1 MNSTGKKIGKIT
13 AVALSACMAVSV
25 AAYLTACGGGGG
37 GKTTEKSYVKSE
49 HDATIVYDNRSLG
62 YIAEKDTQYTLEFA
76 DGVAADVTLTAHTNT
91 AVYPDGWKTDD
102 DGNKLKANISRD
114 YTEVPLNDIARW
126 DEETMTLTAVAEGTV
141 TITLTASAGNV
152 LDTVTVD
159 ITPAYVTNP
168 QNQYDLTSSQD
179 YNQSSALM
187 GWTHDPSLIE
197 VTEENGLKAYYA
209 FSTGWEDGN
218 EIRKSYDLIHWKYM
232 GDSMN
237 RNQEDLADIYAWLYQ
252 DGTVQK
258 DKASWWAPDIVE
270 APDGGYWLYTCVVD
284 GTDNGITLDG
294 KQYST
299 ACIVLFHSDTLEAE
313 SFEYVGVL
321 MQSCIPTDSGTDV
334 NSIDPQIIY
343 DTNGGMWMA
352 YGSFGTGNYILEL
365 DPETGLRKDDMYK
378 DNQFKDW
385 QTIREYRDEVVA
397 LCNNYKNEEE
407 DGDCIGWETDFY
419 GKNISS
425 KAMEAPVI
433 ARHDDVEI
441 LDDEGN
447 VTSTATYYYS
457 MHSFDALGEN
467 YSMWGGRSEN
477 VQGVYRSKNG
487 NFIINEGVGS
497 SRRKGNQYMSAINWQ
512 DHVDSYLEPILTGH
526 NDLFT
531 TDNGKNIAAY
541 ITRTKSFEDT
551 TSVVFVTQMHQYYLN
566 SKGDICI
573 NANRYSG
580 ETNRSVSEEELMA
593 FTKDNQFKMIRLD
606 GTGGATVKM
615 SEYVTL
621 NSDHTISGAVTGT
634 WSMFGDNYIK
644 VVIDGGDTYY
654 GVVTPAWLEDQDC
667 FGFTITSMGQ
677 KKCYAMF
684 MNCVSTEES
693 EAE

>member
-1 MNSTGKKIGKIT
+1 MNSAGKKISKI
-13 AVALSACMAVSV
+13 AAIALSACMAVSV
-25 AAYLTACGGGGG
+25 AAYLTACGGET
-37 GKTTEKSYVKSE
+37 TTEKSYVKSE
-49 HDATIVYDNRSLG
+49 HDATIVYDNRSTG
-62 YIAEKDTQYTLEFA
+62 YIAEKDTKYTLELE
-76 DGVAADVTLTAHTNT
+76 DGVSADVTLTAHTNVAT
-91 AVYPDGWKTDD
+91 YPTGWNDNGKVS
-102 DGNKLKANISRD
+102 ISRE
-114 YTEVPLNDIARW
+114 YTEVPLNNIAKW
-126 DEETMTLTAVAEGTV
+126 DEETMTLTAVGEGTV

-159 ITPAYVTNP
+159 ITPAYVTDP
-168 QNQYDLTSSQD
+168 QNQYDLSSSQD
-179 YNQSSALM
+179 YNQNSSLM

-197 VTEENGLKAYYA
+197 VTEEDGKKAYYA

-237 RNQEDLADIYAWLYQ
+237 RNQSDLADIYEWLYQ
-252 DGTVQK
+252 GGTVQK

-270 APDGGYWLYTCVVD
+270 AYGGGYWLYTCVVD
-284 GTDNGITLDG
+284 GTDDGITLEG
-294 KQYST
+294 QSYST
-299 ACIVLFHSDTLEAE
+299 ACIVLFYSETLEAE

-321 MQSCIPTDSGTDV
+321 MQSCIPTNSGTDV

-343 DTNGGMWMA
+343 DEDGGMWMA

-365 DPETGLRKDDMYK
+365 DPKTGLRKDNMYK
-378 DNQFKDW
+378 DNKFKDW
-385 QTIREYRDEVVA
+385 KTIREYRDEVVL
-397 LCNNYKNEEE
+397 LCNGYENPDEY
-407 DGDCIGWETDFY
+407 GDCIGWETDFY

-433 ARHDDVEI
+433 ARHDNVEI
-441 LDDEGN
+441 LDDNGN

-457 MHSFDALGEN
+457 MHSFDALGSN
-467 YSMWGGRSEN
+467 YSMWGGRSES

-487 NFIINEGVGS
+487 NFVINEGVGS
-497 SRRKGNQYMSAINWQ
+497 ARRKGNQYMSAINWE
-512 DHVDSYLEPILTGH
+512 DHVDNYLEPILTGH

-541 ITRTKSFEDT
+541 ITRTKSFGSGD
-551 TSVVFVTQMHQYYLN
+551 VVFVTQMHQYYLN

-580 ETNRSVSEEELMA
+580 ETNRCVSEEELMA
-593 FTKDNQFKMIRLD
+593 FTKNNQFKMIRLD
-606 GTGGATVKM
+606 GSGGITVKT

-621 NSDHTISGAVTGT
+621 NSDHTISGAATGT

-644 VVIDGGDTYY
+644 IVIDGGDTYY

-684 MNCVSTEES
+684 MNSVSTE
-693 EAE
+693 A